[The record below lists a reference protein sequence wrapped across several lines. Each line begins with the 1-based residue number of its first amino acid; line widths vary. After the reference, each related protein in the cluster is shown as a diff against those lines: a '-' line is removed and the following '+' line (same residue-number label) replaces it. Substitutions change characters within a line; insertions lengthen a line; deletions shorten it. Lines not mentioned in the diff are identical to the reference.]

1 MRTKYEQLAAEYV
14 EAVVAT
20 NAVYGHYQGWEGF
33 LVWQVMFN
41 VSRKTRRLMQE
52 SQQLSEIPY

>member
-1 MRTKYEQLAAEYV
+1 MNNLLLNTL

-20 NAVYGHYQGWEGF
+20 NAVYCHYQDWEGF

-41 VSRKTRRLMQE
+41 ISRKTRRLMQE
-52 SQQLSEIPY
+52 SQ